1 MDNSYM
7 IGKMNTYMHQLAER
21 MSSWFEKKLPKLTD
35 NWWDEL
41 VFNNLS
47 TLQRE
52 QVINKNI
59 TELRGLDL
67 AALLRVFDRNWF
79 VITSSFF
86 INSKERNKIKQMM
99 EVRNDWAHI
108 SSEEISKDK
117 VIRDVEIIIEFFGGG

>member
-21 MSSWFEKKLPKLTD
+21 MIGWLEKKLPMLTD
-35 NWWDEL
+35 NWWEEL

-52 QVINKNI
+52 QVSSKNI
-59 TELRGLDL
+59 TELKGLDL

-86 INSKERNKIKQMM
+86 VNSRERI
-99 EVRNDWAHI
+99 
-108 SSEEISKDK
+108 
-117 VIRDVEIIIEFFGGG
+117 